1 MNNSEIKIKYGTKAF
16 ICRGVEYSKGKR
28 SQFINQ
34 HCKSNKH
41 QQFLKKCN
49 DDFKQNYGT
58 YNSPA
63 ELIKIMEKQI
73 RDLKKQLYN
82 KNEEC
87 KYKDDEIEKLNMQNE
102 MLQNENI
109 KLKIKKGKKKLN
121 LVPEG
126 DLIGLL

>member
-1 MNNSEIKIKYGTKAF
+1 
-16 ICRGVEYSKGKR
+16 
-28 SQFINQ
+28 
-34 HCKSNKH
+34 
-41 QQFLKKCN
+41 LKKCN

-109 KLKIKKGKKKLN
+109 TLKIKKGKKKFN